1 MSQLAQTLALRLLL
15 LLLFVWVS
23 HPAFGQVPDAE
34 AKRPPESYRIQQG
47 DKLSIKFFSHP
58 DLNEPSLVV
67 RPDGFI
73 SPQIV
78 DEIRAEGRTVA
89 ELKRELERAYVE
101 VLLDP
106 IITVAVVEFMTPRI
120 FVGGQIG
127 KPGRYE
133 MREAKTL
140 VQAIFVAGGFTAD
153 AHRRMVIHAR
163 PDGRGDWLIQTIDV
177 LKVLDKKAAGKDVV
191 LQDGDYVFVPD
202 SRTSRISKAVE
213 AFRGFLP
220 RVF

>member
-1 MSQLAQTLALRLLL
+1 MSRLARTVTMAMISLLL
-15 LLLFVWVS
+15 TAFATVASAQVEVS
-23 HPAFGQVPDAE
+23 EVTRA
-34 AKRPPESYRIQQG
+34 PESYRIQQG

-58 DLNEPSLVV
+58 ELNELSLIV

-78 DEIRAEGRTVA
+78 NEIRAEGRTVA
-89 ELKRELERAYVE
+89 ELKKELERAYVE

-106 IITVAVVEFMTPRI
+106 IITVAVVEFITPRI

-163 PDGRGDWLIQTIDV
+163 PDGRGDWRIQTVDV

-202 SRTSRISKAVE
+202 SRTSRVSKAVE

>member
-1 MSQLAQTLALRLLL
+1 MNSLARTLTNGALLILLG
-15 LLLFVWVS
+15 FAAVS
-23 HPAFGQVPDAE
+23 SAQQADVSE
-34 AKRPPESYRIQQG
+34 APRPSESYRIQRG

-58 DLNEPSLVV
+58 ELNEPSLVV

-78 DEIRAEGRTVA
+78 DEMRAEGRTVA
-89 ELKRELERAYVE
+89 ELKKELERAYVE

-106 IITVAVVEFMTPRI
+106 IITVSVVEFITPRI

-163 PDGRGDWLIQTIDV
+163 PDGRGDWQIQTVDV
-177 LKVLDKKAAGKDVV
+177 LSVLDKKSAGKDVV

-202 SRTSRISKAVE
+202 SRTSRVSKAVE
-213 AFRGFLP
+213 TFRGLLP
-220 RVF
+220 RFF

>member
-1 MSQLAQTLALRLLL
+1 MNSLARTLTYVAVLILITLSA
-15 LLLFVWVS
+15 VS
-23 HPAFGQVPDAE
+23 SPAQAEVSDAKS
-34 AKRPPESYRIQQG
+34 APESYRIQQG
-47 DKLSIKFFSHP
+47 DRLSIKFFSHP
-58 DLNEPSLVV
+58 ELNELNLVV

-89 ELKRELERAYVE
+89 ELKKELERAYVE

-133 MREAKTL
+133 VREAKTL

-163 PDGRGDWLIQTIDV
+163 PDGRGDWQIQTVDV
-177 LKVLDKKAAGKDVV
+177 LKVLDKKAAGNDVV

-202 SRTSRISKAVE
+202 SRTSRMSKAVE

>member
-1 MSQLAQTLALRLLL
+1 MSKLAQNLAVRWL
-15 LLLFVWVS
+15 LLLFLTGVS
-23 HPAFGQVPDAE
+23 PQAFGQVPDAE
-34 AKRPPESYRIQQG
+34 GKGARESYRIQQG

-58 DLNEPSLVV
+58 ELNEPSLVV

-89 ELKRELERAYVE
+89 ELKKELERSYVE

-106 IITVAVVEFMTPRI
+106 IITVSVVDFMTPRI

-163 PDGRGDWLIQTIDV
+163 PDGRGDWRIQTVDV
-177 LKVLDKKAAGKDVV
+177 LSVLDKKAAGKDVV

-202 SRTSRISKAVE
+202 SRTSRVSKAVE

-220 RVF
+220 RIF

>member
-1 MSQLAQTLALRLLL
+1 MSPLARTLTVAIISLILIA
-15 LLLFVWVS
+15 FAAVAS
-23 HPAFGQVPDAE
+23 PAQVEVTE
-34 AKRPPESYRIQQG
+34 ATRAPESYRIQQG

-58 DLNEPSLVV
+58 ELNELNLVV

-73 SPQIV
+73 SPQIIN
-78 DEIRAEGRTVA
+78 EIRAEGRTVA
-89 ELKRELERAYVE
+89 ELKKELERAYVE

-133 MREAKTL
+133 MREVKTL

-163 PDGRGDWLIQTIDV
+163 PDGRGDWRIQTVDV

-202 SRTSRISKAVE
+202 SRTSRVSKAVE

>member
-1 MSQLAQTLALRLLL
+1 MNRWVSKSPLALVYICFLAT
-15 LLLFVWVS
+15 VGAIAQGP
-23 HPAFGQVPDAE
+23 PAQSQASAPE
-34 AKRPPESYRIQQG
+34 AYRIQKG
-47 DKLSIKFFSHP
+47 DKLSLKFFSHP
-58 DLNEPSLVV
+58 DLNEPSMVV
-67 RPDGFI
+67 RPDGLI
-73 SPQIV
+73 SPQIIH
-78 DEIRAEGRTVA
+78 EIRAEGKTVA
-89 ELKRELERAYVE
+89 GLRKELERAYAE

-106 IITVAVVEFMTPRI
+106 IITVTVIEFVTPRI

-163 PDGRGDWLIQTIDV
+163 PDGRGDWQIQTVDV
-177 LKVLDKKAAGKDVV
+177 LKVLERKGPARDIA
-191 LQDGDYVFVPD
+191 LQDGDYVFVPE
-202 SRTSRISKAVE
+202 SRLSQVTKAVE

-220 RVF
+220 RIF

>member
-1 MSQLAQTLALRLLL
+1 MNSLARTLTKWTFLLL
-15 LLLFVWVS
+15 IGLAAVPS
-23 HPAFGQVPDAE
+23 HAQIDLPEP
-34 AKRPPESYRIQQG
+34 KRAPESYRIQQG
-47 DKLSIKFFSHP
+47 DKLNIKFFSHP
-58 DLNEPSLVV
+58 ELNEPSLVV
-67 RPDGFI
+67 RPDGFV

-89 ELKRELERAYVE
+89 ELKKELERAYIE

-106 IITVAVVEFMTPRI
+106 IITVSVVEFMTPRI
-120 FVGGQIG
+120 FVGGQIA

-163 PDGRGDWLIQTIDV
+163 PDGRGDWRIQTVDV
-177 LKVLDKKAAGKDVV
+177 LSVLDKKVAGKDVV
-191 LQDGDYVFVPD
+191 LLDGDYVFVPD
-202 SRTSRISKAVE
+202 SRTSRVSKAVE